1 MRYGAQ
7 LFAPTQ
13 TPSAFSRVA
22 DADMIMEMNR
32 RPGRTRTP
40 LARINLDDIAALL
53 GQPGGEFIRISPA
66 ARSDCVNQ

>member
-13 TPSAFSRVA
+13 TPSAFSKIA
-22 DADMIMEMNR
+22 DADMIMEMNQ
-32 RPGRTRTP
+32 RPRRTRM
-40 LARINLDDIAALL
+40 ASINLDDLAALL

-66 ARSDCVNQ
+66 AGSECVNQ